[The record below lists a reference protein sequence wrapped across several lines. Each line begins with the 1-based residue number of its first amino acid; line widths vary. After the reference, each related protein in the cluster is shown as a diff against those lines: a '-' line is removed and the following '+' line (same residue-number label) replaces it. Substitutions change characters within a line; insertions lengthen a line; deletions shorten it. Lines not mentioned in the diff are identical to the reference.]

1 MWFAADV
8 YAEETKKE
16 NKKMIVFFSFFFLS
30 ILENMVITLPFWSSF
45 ISILSL
51 WHVETDFCGDI
62 VSAPSTS
69 FVREL

>member
-1 MWFAADV
+1 MV
-8 YAEETKKE
+8 CSRCLCGR
-16 NKKMIVFFSFFFLS
+16 NKKRKQEDDSFFSFFLS

>member
-1 MWFAADV
+1 MV
-8 YAEETKKE
+8 CSRCLCGR
-16 NKKMIVFFSFFFLS
+16 NKKRKQEDDSFLFLFFLS